1 MWYVYIIRS
10 FAFPEQEY
18 TGSSADLKQRLRERN
33 DGKSI
38 HTDKYRPW
46 NLKTN
51 IAFSDGQKADKFET
65 FLKSGNGRMFVIKY
79 F

>member
-1 MWYVYIIRS
+1 MKYVYLLQS
-10 FAFPEQEY
+10 KTEPEKHY
-18 TGSSADLKQRLRERN
+18 TGSTTDLRRRLREHN

-38 HTDKYRPW
+38 HTDKYRLW
-46 NLKTN
+46 NLKTF